1 MFESSCLNHFQK
13 EVKCKKCKMNE
24 IFICK
29 GLMMNENTR
38 NSFSR
43 LALMNLVDMGCIT
56 SVVQFWLIPFFLS
69 ETNCNK
75 YFFIPLNLFIFLF
88 LFLGAS

>member
-13 EVKCKKCKMNE
+13 EVKCKKCKISE

-38 NSFSR
+38 SSFSR
-43 LALMNLVDMGCIT
+43 LVLMNLVDMGYIT
-56 SVVQFWLIPFFLS
+56 SVVQFWLIPFFS
-69 ETNCNK
+69 
-75 YFFIPLNLFIFLF
+75 I
-88 LFLGAS
+88 

>member
-1 MFESSCLNHFQK
+1 
-13 EVKCKKCKMNE
+13 MNE
-24 IFICK
+24 IFSCK

-38 NSFSR
+38 SGFSR

-69 ETNCNK
+69 ETNCKK

-88 LFLGAS
+88 LFLCAS